1 MLYIWCVVFIAVAL
15 ITVLKKVIVV
25 VVELFI
31 LYILLSINLCFGSL
45 GFIDNDIKDD
55 IIVLR
60 VFVIV
65 IIRL

>member
-15 ITVLKKVIVV
+15 ITVFKKVIVV
-25 VVELFI
+25 VVEFFI

-65 IIRL
+65 IIR